1 MFLSAEKIQHG
12 PKSGYFSRKNST
24 WPKKWFFQQK
34 KFNMAPKVVISAEK
48 IQHGPKSG
56 SFSRKN
62 STCAEN
68 VLLSAEMLNMLNHV
82 VCSAQKKRFFLLKC

>member
-1 MFLSAEKIQHG
+1 
-12 PKSGYFSRKNST
+12 
-24 WPKKWFFQQK
+24 
-34 KFNMAPKVVISAEK
+34 MAPKVVISAEK

-68 VLLSAEMLNMLNHV
+68 VLLSAEMLNMLNV
-82 VCSAQKKRFFLLKC
+82 LGVWFDISARLEDPYGPKNIQHIQHIQHFSRKKRFFGGLHPT